1 MISTGGSFSY
11 SQDDSDL
18 GVVDGRSANRFAV
31 TVSRGVLPKFDVLC
45 VVYTGKEGSYVG
57 VKIAFE
63 TFTPTRQGL
72 LLEVYPGGERD
83 RAGSAGCGY
92 LPEVRRID
100 IRRRVTPDWSV

>member
-1 MISTGGSFSY
+1 VISTGGSFSY

-63 TFTPTRQGL
+63 TFTPTRQDL

-83 RAGSAGCGY
+83 CTGSAGRCDF
-92 LPEVRRID
+92 PEGVIID
-100 IRRRVTPDWSV
+100 ARVRVTPDRSV